1 MAGNGP
7 GFDVDPD
14 ELEAHRRKLDALSGR
29 VNMALSAA
37 GETMHPEAFGLVGLP
52 LAAICAITQTIASSS
67 LSSASEASIDHV
79 KRVQTWKERKD
90 IDEDEFEKLFKVED

>member
-7 GFDVDPD
+7 GFVVDPD
-14 ELEAHRRKLDALSGR
+14 ELDAHKKKLDALSGR

-37 GETMHPEAFGLVGLP
+37 GETMHPEAFGLVGIP
-52 LAAICAITQTIASSS
+52 LAGICAITQTIASSS

-79 KRVQTWKERKD
+79 KRVQTWKEHKEM
-90 IDEDEFEKLFKVED
+90 DEDEFQRLFKVED